1 MGAVILDGAT
11 LATCNGC
18 GFEAATDRPDG
29 MLPPDWGTGQLWID
43 LRLDTMRQ
51 IPICFC
57 PDCIAAAAMID
68 PATVR
73 LNFGGD

>member
-1 MGAVILDGAT
+1 MGIVIDGGAT
-11 LATCNGC
+11 HATCNGC
-18 GFEAATDRPDG
+18 GAAASTDRADG
-29 MLPPDWGTGQLWID
+29 VVPMDWGTGQLWID

-57 PDCIAAAAMID
+57 PDCIAQAAMID